1 MGGVAIAHWSWIRV
15 LFIIWESKGFIY
27 DIIYKVSIILQVQPL
42 KNKIFNYLNIILTDS
57 EFNILQEHKLKYC
70 KFIALNVVINWAHD
84 QLPALDWYTH
94 VYNNVLKELYGAK
107 GKNHTKET
115 IYKDL

>member
-1 MGGVAIAHWSWIRV
+1 M
-15 LFIIWESKGFIY
+15 
-27 DIIYKVSIILQVQPL
+27 
-42 KNKIFNYLNIILTDS
+42 
-57 EFNILQEHKLKYC
+57 
-70 KFIALNVVINWAHD
+70 NVVINWAHD